1 MIYTEQEIEEKP
13 SRAEMIAFLRGHFR
27 YYTMHSVNRST
38 SYARNV
44 KIHSLGLTREQR
56 TRAYNLIYAE
66 DAFLEINERIR
77 EFNEEHDYKYQASF
91 NGRSG
96 GYIVLLQGGKEPSGY
111 RSFCTRCGQMNYKLV
126 MPPAENPEDEA
137 RSFIRVKNWW
147 IPEVYPEIEEIKKLG
162 LTTERVL
169 EIVTQVKAEKA
180 EYTADDFCGRCNKH
194 GRQNFTTPHMRIFT
208 RGTGMD
214 EDTDFENDDEWSWS
228 DLKNRYDLIKSFDK
242 MVDDCIEIFKGLCD
256 NYEAVEEEVPC
267 TRKVIVMKEIA
278 KKEGEE

>member
-1 MIYTEQEIEEKP
+1 MIYTEKKIDEKP

-27 YYTMHSVNRST
+27 YYTMNSWNRST

-44 KIHSLGLTREQR
+44 KIHKLDLTREQR
-56 TRAYNLIYAE
+56 SRAYNLIYAE
-66 DAFLEINERIR
+66 DAFMEINDRIR
-77 EFNEEHDYKYQASF
+77 MFDEEHDYKYQASF
-91 NGRSG
+91 NGRSS

-126 MPPAENPEDEA
+126 MPPVENPEDEA

-147 IPEVYPEIEEIKKLG
+147 IPEVYPEIEEIKKLR

-169 EIVTQVKAEKA
+169 EIVAQVKAEKA
-180 EYTADDFCGRCNKH
+180 EYTADDFCGRCSKH

-208 RGTGMD
+208 QGIGMD
-214 EDTDFENDDEWSWS
+214 EDPDFENEDEWS
-228 DLKNRYDLIKSFDK
+228 DKDFKRRYDLIKSFDK

-278 KKEGEE
+278 RKEGEE

>member
-1 MIYTEQEIEEKP
+1 
-13 SRAEMIAFLRGHFR
+13 MIAFLRGHFR

-44 KIHSLGLTREQR
+44 KIHKLDLTRDQR
-56 TRAYNLIYAE
+56 SRAYNLIYAE
-66 DAFLEINERIR
+66 DAFMEINERIR

-147 IPEVYPEIEEIKKLG
+147 IPEVYPETEEIKKLG

-169 EIVTQVKAEKA
+169 EIVAQVKAEKA
-180 EYTADDFCGRCNKH
+180 EYTADDICGRCNKH
-194 GRQNFTTPHMRIFT
+194 GRVNFEKPHMRIFT
-208 RGTGMD
+208 RGIGMD
-214 EDTDFENDDEWSWS
+214 QDPDFENEDEWSWS
-228 DLKNRYDLIKSFDK
+228 DLKNRYDLVKSFDK
-242 MVDDCIEIFKGLCD
+242 MVDDCIEIFKNLCD
-256 NYEAVEEEVPC
+256 NFEAVEEEVPC
-267 TRKVIVMKEIA
+267 TRKVIVMKEITR
-278 KKEGEE
+278 KEGEE